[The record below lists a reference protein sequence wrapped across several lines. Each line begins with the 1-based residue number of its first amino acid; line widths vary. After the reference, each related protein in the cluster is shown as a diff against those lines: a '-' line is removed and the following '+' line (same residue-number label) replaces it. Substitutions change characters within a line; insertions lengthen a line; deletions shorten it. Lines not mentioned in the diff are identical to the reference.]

1 MQVVTVG
8 LDLAKN
14 VFQVHGVAAD
24 GTVAVRRR
32 LRRRDVPGFFA
43 GLPPCLVGIEASRS
57 AHYWARELTALG
69 HAVKLMPPSY
79 VKPYVKRN
87 KNDAA
92 DAEAICEAV
101 TRPTMRFVPVK
112 SELQQAA
119 ILLHRVRDLLIRQ
132 RTQLVNAL
140 RSHLAEFGI
149 VGPQGLWNVRRLV
162 DAVRGGGGGLPAAA
176 GRALTL
182 LVEQLEGLGE
192 QVAAVERDIRAW
204 HLRHEACRRLA
215 AVPGIGPIT
224 ASAIVATVPDV
235 ATFSSG
241 RDFAAWLGVTPRQN
255 SSGGKE
261 RLGGISKRGDRYL
274 RRLLFS
280 GALAVIFRERRR
292 EAPSG
297 WLGQLLRRRP
307 IKVAAVALANKT
319 ARIVWAML
327 ARGQAYRAAV
337 TA

>member
-1 MQVVTVG
+1 MQVVTIG

-14 VFQVHGVAAD
+14 LFQVHGVAD
-24 GTVAVRRR
+24 GSVAVRRR
-32 LRRRDVPGFFA
+32 LRRRDVPAFFA

-57 AHYWARELTALG
+57 AHYWARELAALG
-69 HAVKLMPPSY
+69 HTVKLMPPSY

-112 SELQQAA
+112 SREQQAA
-119 ILLHRVRDLLIRQ
+119 ILLHRARDLLIRQ

-149 VGPQGLWNVRRLV
+149 VGPQGLWNVKRLV
-162 DAVRGGGGGLPAAA
+162 DAVRDGGLPAAA
-176 GRALTL
+176 QRALTPL
-182 LVEQLEGLGE
+182 TEQLDSLKA
-192 QVAAVERDIRAW
+192 QIAAIEKDIRAW
-204 HLRHEACRRLA
+204 HREHEACRRLA

-241 RDFAAWLGVTPRQN
+241 RDFAAWLGLTPRQN

-274 RRLLFS
+274 RRLLFI
-280 GALAVIFRERRR
+280 GALAVIFRERRK
-292 EAPSG
+292 EVPSG

-327 ARGQAYRAAV
+327 ARGQTYHAGAA
-337 TA
+337 A

>member
-1 MQVVTVG
+1 MQVVTIG
-8 LDLAKN
+8 LDLAKS

-32 LRRRDVPGFFA
+32 LRRRDVPVLFA

-57 AHYWARELTALG
+57 AHHWARELAALG
-69 HAVKLMPPSY
+69 HTVRLMPPS
-79 VKPYVKRN
+79 YVKRN

-112 SELQQAA
+112 SKEQQAA
-119 ILLHRVRDLLIRQ
+119 ILLHRARDLLIRQ

-149 VGPQGLWNVRRLV
+149 VGPQGLWNVERLV
-162 DAVRGGGGGLPAAA
+162 DAVRDGGGLPAAA
-176 GRALTL
+176 QRALTPL
-182 LVEQLEGLGE
+182 TGQLDSLKA
-192 QVAAVERDIRAW
+192 QIAAIEKDIRAW
-204 HLRHEACRRLA
+204 HRQHEACRRLTA
-215 AVPGIGPIT
+215 IPGVGPIT
-224 ASAIVATVPDV
+224 AAAIVATVPDV
-235 ATFSSG
+235 TTFSSG
-241 RDFAAWLGVTPRQN
+241 RDFAAWLGLTPRQN

-274 RRLLFS
+274 RRLLFV
-280 GALAVIFRERRR
+280 GALAVIFAERRK
-292 EAPSG
+292 EVPSG

-307 IKVAAVALANKT
+307 VKVAAVALANKT
-319 ARIVWAML
+319 ARVIWAML
-327 ARGQAYRAAV
+327 ARDQTYHAA
-337 TA
+337 AAA

>member
-1 MQVVTVG
+1 MQVVTIG
-8 LDLAKN
+8 LDLAKS

-69 HAVKLMPPSY
+69 HTVRLMPPSY
-79 VKPYVKRN
+79 VKPCVKRN

-92 DAEAICEAV
+92 AAEAICEAV

-112 SELQQAA
+112 TEQQQAA
-119 ILLHRVRDLLIRQ
+119 ILLHRARDLLIRQ

-149 VGPQGLWNVRRLV
+149 VGPQGIWNVTRLV
-162 DAVRGGGGGLPAAA
+162 DAVRDGGGLPTAAR
-176 GRALTL
+176 RALTL
-182 LVEQLEGLGE
+182 LGEQLERLGE
-192 QVAAVERDIRAW
+192 QLAAIERDIRAW

-235 ATFSSG
+235 ATSPSG
-241 RDFAAWLGVTPRQN
+241 RDFAAWLGVPPRQN
-255 SSGGKE
+255 ASGGKE

-280 GALAVIFRERRR
+280 GALAVVFRERRK

-319 ARIVWAML
+319 ARVVWAML
-327 ARGQAYRAAV
+327 VRGQTYHAAAV
-337 TA
+337 A

>member
-1 MQVVTVG
+1 MQVVTIG
-8 LDLAKN
+8 LDLAKS

-24 GTVAVRRR
+24 GSVAVRRR

-69 HAVKLMPPSY
+69 HTVRLMPPSY

-112 SELQQAA
+112 SEQQQAA

-149 VGPQGLWNVRRLV
+149 VGPQGLWNVKRLV
-162 DAVRGGGGGLPAAA
+162 DVVRDGGAPPAAA
-176 GRALTL
+176 RRALSL
-182 LVEQLEGLGE
+182 LVEQLESLGE
-192 QVAAVERDIRAW
+192 QVAAIEKDIQAW
-204 HLRHEACRRLA
+204 HRQHEACRRLA
-215 AVPGIGPIT
+215 VVPGIGPIT
-224 ASAIVATVPDV
+224 ASAIVATVPDL
-235 ATFSSG
+235 TMFSSG
-241 RDFAAWLGVTPRQN
+241 RDFAAWLGVTPRQS

-280 GALAVIFRERRR
+280 GALAVILRERRK
-292 EAPSG
+292 EVPSG
-297 WLGQLLRRRP
+297 WLGQLLGRRP
-307 IKVAAVALANKT
+307 IKVAAVALANKM
-319 ARIVWAML
+319 ARVVWAML
-327 ARGQAYRAAV
+327 ARDQTFRTPA
-337 TA
+337 TI